1 MPCHS
6 TPYHASLHRSDA
18 RLRFLDCSP
27 PPPPLTG
34 AAAAP
39 GRVEEDVE
47 AASDAGAAG
56 MAAAATAAPHG
67 FPPQWGPPVW
77 SGTPIRDTSCRCQPL
92 TGVPY
97 LRPGPRS
104 RRRSWR
110 LGTSG
115 RCLVGGCSGWG
126 QRRWQVTGVSCSRPF
141 QARSCGNGSPV
152 FPVSCT
158 AHARLTAA
166 ASPVAWRSAVLRSP
180 LTRRRVA
187 GWVRGRLAADANR
200 GWEDEDGRFY
210 RGRAVPTAEDT
221 AAVCPPGIPRVFCVR
236 WCADLECRGARS
248 CWRAGATIRSVVS

>member
-1 MPCHS
+1 MQRPRPSVECTLSTAAELIPPVLWIAGFVMPCHS

-34 AAAAP
+34 AAEAP

-97 LRPGPRS
+97 LRPGPRPPS
-104 RRRSWR
+104 
-110 LGTSG
+110 LGMN
-115 RCLVGGCSGWG
+115 RV
-126 QRRWQVTGVSCSRPF
+126 VTAYSCNPY
-141 QARSCGNGSPV
+141 G
-152 FPVSCT
+152 
-158 AHARLTAA
+158 
-166 ASPVAWRSAVLRSP
+166 
-180 LTRRRVA
+180 
-187 GWVRGRLAADANR
+187 
-200 GWEDEDGRFY
+200 
-210 RGRAVPTAEDT
+210 
-221 AAVCPPGIPRVFCVR
+221 
-236 WCADLECRGARS
+236 
-248 CWRAGATIRSVVS
+248 